1 MSIKMNRLQTVEALL
16 ASAKALEISASAK
29 DAAILSKLAKAMKVT
44 AATAKDV
51 IDAISTVEEGW
62 TIDTVVD
69 ALPVK
74 RETVFP
80 QMDREAFKKKYG
92 LTMFSTPDSDAP
104 GSWSWVWSYDT
115 ATGPPDKALVNA
127 SVKDVVDNIMS
138 VAVVAKDPKPGL
150 PEGTIL
156 IAAPPKAK
164 VENNPNPY
172 VDGNSTTYV
181 SLKLAGIKK
190 VKQAFNVNAPTG
202 ESAILPELDA
212 PAFWT
217 WLFKTKAFA
226 EVKTKLNDPNA
237 TAGRDRD
244 LKRAAQAKNAS
255 SHIQGTIG
263 TCSVCTSTQKLR
275 NGLLVLHG
283 YQRPGWGEI
292 HGRCHGVDFPP
303 YELSAEGTTSYNAA
317 IKPALA
323 RAEMEYDRVK
333 STGEVTLYL
342 PALPDPT
349 TEAQLTRKSELANV
363 DKLSPSEVAE
373 LSEINRY
380 LDDLNGVYKK
390 PGYYA
395 SVVDISTGKVLSQA
409 EKPFTK
415 MELAQ
420 NNVTPEDTLLP
431 YTLKRLAAAKHNGVV
446 REKETAV
453 AFLRDEV
460 KRTAIMIS
468 QWELRPLPGRPA

>member
-1 MSIKMNRLQTVEALL
+1 MSTKMNRTQTAAALL
-16 ASAKALEISASAK
+16 ATAKALEISASAK
-29 DAAILSKLAKAMKVT
+29 DAAILSKLSKMTKVT

-74 RETVFP
+74 KETVFP
-80 QMDREAFKKKYG
+80 RMDSEGFKKKYG

-127 SVKDVVDNIMS
+127 SLKEVVDNIMS

-150 PEGTIL
+150 PEGTVL

-190 VKQAFNVNAPTG
+190 VKQAFNITAPTG
-202 ESAILPELDA
+202 ESITLSELEA
-212 PAFWT
+212 PSFWA

-226 EVKTKLNDPNA
+226 ELKKKINDPNA
-237 TAGRDRD
+237 AAGRDRD
-244 LKRAAQAKNAS
+244 LKNAAQAKKAS
-255 SHIQGTIG
+255 NHIQGTIG

-275 NGLLVLHG
+275 NGRLVLHG
-283 YQRPGWGEI
+283 YQRPGWGVIE
-292 HGRCHGVDFPP
+292 GRCHGVAFPP
-303 YELSAEGTTSYNAA
+303 YELSTEGTVSYQDSV
-317 IKPALA
+317 KRQLP
-323 RAEMEYDRVK
+323 RAEMELDAVLAVNDI
-333 STGEVTLYL
+333 TMYL
-342 PALPDPT
+342 KNAANPEDP
-349 TEAQLTRKSELANV
+349 N
-363 DKLSPSEVAE
+363 
-373 LSEINRY
+373 
-380 LDDLNGVYKK
+380 
-390 PGYYA
+390 YYA
-395 SVVDISTGKVLSQA
+395 SVVEVSTGNILSQSLD
-409 EKPFTK
+409 KGFTK
-415 MELAQ
+415 VDVAQ
-420 NNVTPEDTLLP
+420 NRMPTEDSLRP
-431 YTLKRLAAAKHNGVV
+431 YTLKRIAEHQRIGII
-446 REKETAV
+446 RQKEMAV
-453 AFLRDEV
+453 AFLKDEV
-460 KRTAIMIS
+460 KRTAAMIS